1 MDKSIK
7 GLWSSGQTVICGWL
21 LLPDTLTAEIMA
33 RQGYDIVTIDLQHG
47 LLDYQKALSMLQAMN
62 GSPAIPF
69 ARVPW
74 LDPAIIMKLLDA
86 GILGIICPMINN
98 ADEARRLASYVRY
111 PPLGERSFGPARAGF
126 IVDPDYGSKAND
138 MIQCLAMIETAEGYR
153 NLEEILAVAGI
164 DGVYIGPIDL
174 TLGLYGNDL
183 PIGIDRE
190 EPEMLEAIERILK
203 TAHAAGK
210 KAGIHC
216 GTPEY
221 AARMAKLGFDLVALS
236 TDLGLF
242 SAASK
247 AGLEAARLLIRGDK
261 KQSTRS
267 AKLGTSPYSA

>member
-1 MDKSIK
+1 MDKRIRR
-7 GLWSSGQTVICGWL
+7 LWDSGQTAICGWL
-21 LLPDTLTAEIMA
+21 LLPDALTAEIMA
-33 RQGYDIVTIDLQHG
+33 GQGYDSVTIDLQHG
-47 LLDYQKALSMLQAMN
+47 LIDYQKALSMLQAMN
-62 GSPAIPF
+62 GSSAIPF

-98 ADEARRLASYVRY
+98 GDEASRLASYVRY

-126 IVDPDYGSKAND
+126 IVDPDYGGKANEL
-138 MIQCLAMIETAEGYR
+138 IQCLAMIETAEGYR
-153 NLEEILAVAGI
+153 NLEEIVAVDGI

-183 PIGIDRE
+183 PIGIDRQ

-221 AARMAKLGFDLVALS
+221 AARMANLGFDLVALS

-247 AGLEAARLLIRGDK
+247 SGLQATRLLIDGETMANG
-261 KQSTRS
+261 QSATPSR
-267 AKLGTSPYSA
+267 SPYSG